1 MQGLQ
6 SFMYTMLADS
16 SPIAARMSLDIIIMV
31 EMYKKNINFGEGR
44 STHCLYYC
52 GESLPSDQRYN

>member
-16 SPIAARMSLDIIIMV
+16 SPIAARMSLDIMV
-31 EMYKKNINFGEGR
+31 EMYKKNIW
-44 STHCLYYC
+44 
-52 GESLPSDQRYN
+52 